1 VLLNWTGKLSLLI
14 AMVLVIFTVAV
25 VQAAPIETKVIGSD
39 DSEKIQIKTD
49 LMNYQFNVTN
59 AELESAFIHFNTFD
73 TQPTELLPGVST
85 DPATLFVSVPQGAS
99 LPFRTSFDDTDDS
112 LYSYDLKT
120 IDDAT
125 VEITFTKTVDGLE
138 ISKMYT
144 IHNDA
149 FYAIDFEF
157 SLTNVSGETLN
168 LDDGYTLTLSGGI
181 AQIGENNLQTA
192 YLFNNQKSETIQPP
206 PNLFGG
212 LGYLGQ
218 GLAMF
223 LKNET
228 IGNDSNTIVTPWIG
242 QDTIGRRLLG
252 TRVEAIE
259 LENNESVTYDY
270 LMYAG
275 RWKYMLMDHS
285 GLGEIAG
292 KGPFSQFLVPTIQG
306 LEWLYKTTGN
316 YGWAIIIF
324 TILTRVLMF
333 PLLRQQFHSMAKM
346 REVQPKM
353 TRLKDRYPSLNE
365 LRKRHPDMDA
375 GELQARARANRDK
388 MQKKMMELYQKEGVN
403 PLGGCLPSLIQL
415 PFLILLWRTIL
426 YSAEAVHYSP
436 GFLWMADLSQPDPLY
451 ILVLLTTGLM
461 ILQTK
466 TTPQMGAGGGQNQML
481 MYLMPVMM
489 AVFLRDF
496 PAGLW
501 LYYFLTTGIQVLQQL
516 FINREIAGKPKSPT
530 LTEDDEDDDED
541 DVIPEAKAEAVEE
554 ESEVNTETA
563 EADVESE
570 KESASEEIPKKK
582 NEAE

>member
-1 VLLNWTGKLSLLI
+1 MLFKWTGRLSLI
-14 AMVLVIFTVAV
+14 FAMVLTISTMVLANVT
-25 VQAAPIETKVIGSD
+25 PIETQVIGSG
-39 DSEKIQIKTD
+39 DSEKIRIKTN
-49 LMNYQFNVTN
+49 LMSYQFNVTN
-59 AELESAFIHFNTFD
+59 AELESAYIHFNTFD
-73 TQPTELLPGVST
+73 TQPTELIPGVIT
-85 DPATLFVSVPQGAS
+85 DQESLFVTVPEGAS
-99 LPFRTSFDDTDDS
+99 LPFRTSFDGTEDS
-112 LYSYDLKT
+112 LYTYDLQT
-120 IDDAT
+120 LDDAT
-125 VEITFTKTVDGLE
+125 VQVTFTKIVDGLE
-138 ISKMYT
+138 ITKSY
-144 IHNDA
+144 IVHNDP
-149 FYAIDFEF
+149 YYNIDFDL
-157 SLTNVSGETLN
+157 SLKNVSGGTLT

-192 YLFNNQKSETIQPP
+192 YLFNNKKSETIQPP

-228 IGNDSNTIVTPWIG
+228 ILTGSNTTVSPWIG

-252 TRVEAIE
+252 VKVESLE
-259 LENNESVTYDY
+259 LENNESVSYDY
-270 LMYAG
+270 LLYAG

-285 GLGEIAG
+285 GLAEVAG

-316 YGWAIIIF
+316 YGWAIIVF
-324 TILTRVLMF
+324 TLITRLLMF

-353 TRLKDRYPSLNE
+353 NRLKERYPSLNE
-365 LRKRHPDMDA
+365 LRKRHSDMDA
-375 GELQARARANRDK
+375 GELQVRARANRDK

-403 PLGGCLPSLIQL
+403 PLGGCLPSLIQM

-426 YSAEAVHYSP
+426 YSAEAVHFSP
-436 GFLWMADLSQPDPLY
+436 GFLWMSDLSQPDPIY

-466 TTPQMGAGGGQNQML
+466 TTPQMGAGAGQNQML

-516 FINREIAGKPKSPT
+516 FINREIAEKPKSPT
-530 LTEDDEDDDED
+530 IDEDDDEDDDED
-541 DVIPEAKAEAVEE
+541 PIPEAKAEAVE
-554 ESEVNTETA
+554 
-563 EADVESE
+563 D
-570 KESASEEIPKKK
+570 ASEDSGDDAETDTESDAEEAPKK